1 MLRPTLTGN
10 ASFSLS
16 TTSSDKTSRNREQN
30 ATTTQ
35 PEQPTTTTADTTVS
49 LSQQAKDFFASLE
62 EDREAISRL
71 NEFSTA
77 SRKANARARLEAIKR
92 EIERLKAML
101 MRFGTAPA
109 YVLKQLKQ
117 LSSQLGQAAAQLGE
131 SSSAGTGSSSTEA
144 YSAVQ
149 SLADGET
156 GNTTSMVAD
165 TPSSADSQTDDE
177 SAEDDSETGDSAS
190 IIKSFYSGISEQL
203 QENDSRHKDAQLLK
217 DVVRELRALLSM
229 IKSKM
234 RDDEKDDS
242 DVKKDIAA
250 VQQQLDVGD
259 QAAQQIN
266 VGTLL

>member
-16 TTSSDKTSRNREQN
+16 TATSDKTSRSREQN

-35 PEQPTTTTADTTVS
+35 PEQPTTTTDTTVS

-71 NEFSTA
+71 NEFSAA

-117 LSSQLGQAAAQLGE
+117 LSSQLGQAAAQFGE
-131 SSSAGTGSSSTEA
+131 SSGAEAGSSSTAA
-144 YSAVQ
+144 YSTVQ

-156 GNTTSMVAD
+156 GSTTSTVTD
-165 TPSSADSQTDDE
+165 TPSSDDSQTDDA
-177 SAEDDSETGDSAS
+177 STEDDSETGDSACVL
-190 IIKSFYSGISEQL
+190 KSFYGGISEQL
-203 QENDSRHKDAQLLK
+203 QESDSRHQDAQLLK
-217 DVVRELRALLSM
+217 DVVRDLRALLSM

-250 VQQQLDVGD
+250 VQQQLDVGEL
-259 QAAQQIN
+259 AAQQIN

>member
-16 TTSSDKTSRNREQN
+16 TASSDKTSRSREQN

-35 PEQPTTTTADTTVS
+35 PEQTTADTTVS

-62 EDREAISRL
+62 EDREAINRL
-71 NEFSTA
+71 NEFSDA
-77 SRKANARARLEAIKR
+77 SRKADARARLEAIKR

-101 MRFGTAPA
+101 MRFGDAPA

-117 LSSQLGQAAAQLGE
+117 LSSQLGQAASQLGE
-131 SSSAGTGSSSTEA
+131 SSSAGAGSSSTAA
-144 YSAVQ
+144 YSTVQ
-149 SLADGET
+149 SLADGEA
-156 GNTTSMVAD
+156 GSTTSAVTRAA
-165 TPSSADSQTDDE
+165 SSADGQTDDE

-190 IIKSFYSGISEQL
+190 MIKSFYGGISEQL
-203 QENDSRHKDAQLLK
+203 QKSDSWNDDEQLLK

-242 DVKKDIAA
+242 DVKKDIAS
-250 VQQQLDVGD
+250 VEQQLDAGE

>member
-16 TTSSDKTSRNREQN
+16 TATSDKTSRSREQN

-35 PEQPTTTTADTTVS
+35 PEQPTTTADATVS

-71 NEFSTA
+71 NEFSAA

-131 SSSAGTGSSSTEA
+131 SSSAEAGSSSTAA
-144 YSAVQ
+144 YSTVQ

-156 GNTTSMVAD
+156 GGTTSTVAD
-165 TPSSADSQTDDE
+165 TPSSDDSQTDDA
-177 SAEDDSETGDSAS
+177 STEDDSETAS
-190 IIKSFYSGISEQL
+190 VLKSFYSGISEQL
-203 QENDSRHKDAQLLK
+203 QESDSRHQDAQLLK
-217 DVVRELRALLSM
+217 DVVRDLRALLSM

>member
-16 TTSSDKTSRNREQN
+16 TASSDKTSRSREQN

-35 PEQPTTTTADTTVS
+35 PEQATADTTVS

-62 EDREAISRL
+62 EDREAINRL
-71 NEFSTA
+71 NEFSDA
-77 SRKANARARLEAIKR
+77 SRKADARARLEAIKR

-101 MRFGTAPA
+101 MRFGDASA

-117 LSSQLGQAAAQLGE
+117 LSSQLSQAATQLGE
-131 SSSAGTGSSSTEA
+131 SSSGGAGSSSTAA
-144 YSAVQ
+144 YSTVQ

-156 GNTTSMVAD
+156 GSTTSAVAR
-165 TPSSADSQTDDE
+165 TASSADGQTDDE

-190 IIKSFYSGISEQL
+190 IIKSFYGGISEQL
-203 QENDSRHKDAQLLK
+203 QKSDSRNSDEQLLK

-242 DVKKDIAA
+242 DVKKDIAS
-250 VQQQLDVGD
+250 VEQQLDAGE

>member
-16 TTSSDKTSRNREQN
+16 TASSDKTSRNREQN
-30 ATTTQ
+30 STAPL
-35 PEQPTTTTADTTVS
+35 PEQTTTTSDTTVS
-49 LSQQAKDFFASLE
+49 LSQQAKDYYASLQN
-62 EDREAISRL
+62 DLEAINRL
-71 NEFSTA
+71 NEFSAA
-77 SRKANARARLEAIKR
+77 SRKADARAKLEAIKR

-101 MRFGTAPA
+101 MRFGAAPA

-117 LSSQLGQAAAQLGE
+117 LSAQLGQAAAQLGE
-131 SSSAGTGSSSTEA
+131 SSSTGTGSSSTAA
-144 YSAVQ
+144 YSTVQ
-149 SLADGET
+149 SLADGDTES
-156 GNTTSMVAD
+156 TTDAVAD
-165 TPSSADSQTDDE
+165 TPSSEDSQTDDDAT
-177 SAEDDSETGDSAS
+177 SDDSETGDSAS
-190 IIKSFYSGISEQL
+190 IMKSLYSGISEQL
-203 QENDSRHKDAQLLK
+203 QESDSRHKDAQLIK

-229 IKSKM
+229 IKNKM

>member
-16 TTSSDKTSRNREQN
+16 TASSDKTSRSREQN

-35 PEQPTTTTADTTVS
+35 PEQTTADTTVS

-62 EDREAISRL
+62 EDRQAINRL
-71 NEFSTA
+71 NEFSNA
-77 SRKANARARLEAIKR
+77 SRKADARARLEAIKR

-101 MRFGTAPA
+101 MRFGDAPA

-117 LSSQLGQAAAQLGE
+117 LSSQLGQAASQLGE
-131 SSSAGTGSSSTEA
+131 SSSAGAGSSSTAA
-144 YSAVQ
+144 YSTVQ

-156 GNTTSMVAD
+156 GSTTSTVAR
-165 TPSSADSQTDDE
+165 TASSADSQTDDE

-190 IIKSFYSGISEQL
+190 MIKSFYGGIIEQL
-203 QENDSRHKDAQLLK
+203 QKSDSRNDDEQLLK

-242 DVKKDIAA
+242 DVKKDIAS
-250 VQQQLDVGD
+250 VEQQLDAGE

-266 VGTLL
+266 VGTLLY

>member
-16 TTSSDKTSRNREQN
+16 TASSDKTSRSREQN

-35 PEQPTTTTADTTVS
+35 PEQTATTDTTVS

-62 EDREAISRL
+62 EDREAINRL
-71 NEFSTA
+71 NEFSDA
-77 SRKANARARLEAIKR
+77 SRKADARARLEAIKR

-101 MRFGTAPA
+101 MRFGDAPA

-117 LSSQLGQAAAQLGE
+117 LSSQLGQAASQLGE
-131 SSSAGTGSSSTEA
+131 SSSAGAGSSSTAA

-156 GNTTSMVAD
+156 GSTTSTVAD
-165 TPSSADSQTDDE
+165 KASSADSQTDDE

-190 IIKSFYSGISEQL
+190 IIKSFYGGISEQL
-203 QENDSRHKDAQLLK
+203 QKSDSRNDDEQLLK

-242 DVKKDIAA
+242 DVKKDIAS
-250 VQQQLDVGD
+250 VEQQLDAGE